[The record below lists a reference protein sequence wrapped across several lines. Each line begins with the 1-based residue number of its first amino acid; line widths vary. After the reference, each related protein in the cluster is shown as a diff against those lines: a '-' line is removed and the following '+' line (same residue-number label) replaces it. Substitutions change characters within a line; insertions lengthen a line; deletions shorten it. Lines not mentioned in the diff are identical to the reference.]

1 MDRLQSMAVFAKA
14 VELGSF
20 SAAGNALEM
29 SSQLVGKHVQML
41 EQHLGVR
48 LLNRTT
54 RRQHLTDIGRE
65 FYDRAKAILADVEA
79 AEGLAAE
86 TRATPRGRLRINAPV
101 TFGIHALSPVL
112 PTYLSAHPEV
122 TLEMSMSN
130 RRVDAI
136 DEGYDLVIRIGE
148 LTDSGLIA
156 RPLAPYRL
164 ILCAAPSYLAAR
176 GPIEKPQDL
185 SHQECLGFLH
195 PELSKRWT
203 LIGPEGSVTVPVSGR
218 LMVDS
223 GEALMAAAV
232 SGMGVLL
239 QPSEIVEP
247 YIASGK
253 LVTLLP
259 DYRAPTRPMHILYA
273 PDRRMTPKLRSF
285 IEFVMT
291 HFGPGAQGPAEVL
304 KLA

>member
-1 MDRLQSMAVFAKA
+1 MTVFAKA

-29 SSQLVGKHVQML
+29 SSQLVGKHVQAL

-65 FYDRAKAILADVEA
+65 FYERTKGILADLEA
-79 AEGLAAE
+79 AEDLAAE
-86 TRATPRGRLRINAPV
+86 TRATPRGRLRINAPL
-101 TFGIHALSPVL
+101 TFGIHALSPRL
-112 PTYLSAHPEV
+112 PGYLCAHPEV
-122 TLEMSMSN
+122 TLELSMSN
-130 RRVDAI
+130 RNVDVI
-136 DEGYDLVIRIGE
+136 DEGYDLVFRIGE

-156 RPLAPYRL
+156 RSLAPYRL
-164 ILCAAPSYLAAR
+164 ILCAAPGYLATCGA
-176 GPIEKPQDL
+176 INTPQDL
-185 SHQECLGFLH
+185 SNKECLGFLH

-203 LIGPEGSVTVPVSGR
+203 LIGPEGAVTVPVSGR

-223 GEALMAAAV
+223 GEALMAAAL

-239 QPSEIVEP
+239 QPAEIVEP
-247 YIASGK
+247 HLASGQ
-253 LVTLLP
+253 LVVVLP
-259 DYRAPTRPMHILYA
+259 EYSAPTRPMHIVYA

-285 IEFVMT
+285 IEFALAN
-291 HFGPGAQGPAEVL
+291 FGLTGRHGENNG
-304 KLA
+304 